1 MFTSKIPFVIATIA
15 ISTRAEAFMMY
26 HAQRR
31 DHSSTWYHQ
40 NPSSSARSTVEKNSP
55 FALQVSPRYGP
66 KDAEIIRPS
75 SGDGASSQ
83 SDFAMIK
90 SDFTSLLDAVVSCE
104 QPEELPSLMTKNIDL
119 ILAVMGRHGLL
130 EEIIQD
136 DIQRHNKNEERLDEV
151 SEALSVIISFTETF
165 VEQAKSMDDVY
176 KELMG
181 KIFRTIS
188 PGETGGSLNSDA
200 GDLDEELDELLA
212 NEKEAFSPGFLR
224 HLEGECSRIA
234 SLPKISPDS
243 SKMLQILR
251 LIQTRVLEELGK
263 GIGEGAIVLGQLL
276 GYDDKAERLAVLD
289 AGLAVRGIDF
299 AYELA
304 ALTEE
309 ALEGFKSVSG
319 GADPGLV
326 NTIQEIDD
334 RIRSFIE
341 KSDFQ

>member
-1 MFTSKIPFVIATIA
+1 
-15 ISTRAEAFMMY
+15 
-26 HAQRR
+26 
-31 DHSSTWYHQ
+31 
-40 NPSSSARSTVEKNSP
+40 
-55 FALQVSPRYGP
+55 VSPRYGP

-263 GIGEGAIVLGQLL
+263 
-276 GYDDKAERLAVLD
+276 
-289 AGLAVRGIDF
+289 
-299 AYELA
+299 
-304 ALTEE
+304 
-309 ALEGFKSVSG
+309 VS
-319 GADPGLV
+319 
-326 NTIQEIDD
+326 
-334 RIRSFIE
+334 
-341 KSDFQ
+341 